1 MTALEICLILIGIAA
16 IVVSYFISEK
26 VSQERME
33 KATKD
38 FILSEESKEVLKKQT
53 KEAVED
59 ILEDMSEDIAGKAE
73 RELEKVSNE
82 KIMAVHDYSDT
93 VLEEINKN
101 HSEVMF
107 LYSMLDDKDKEVKH
121 TVKVIQDTV
130 KTVHQLEEKW
140 AEGERKALEI
150 QEQMERVEQEVQTVQ
165 NMQVVQIG
173 QMTQL
178 TQTSQLEEEPEE
190 IVIQETLPVAEELVE
205 STEEPLEE
213 VQDSAVNNNEKIL
226 KLHSEGK
233 TNLQIAK
240 ELGLGMGE
248 VKLVIDLYKEV
259 M

>member
-33 KATKD
+33 NAAKE
-38 FILSEESKEVLKKQT
+38 FILSEESKETLKKQT
-53 KEAVED
+53 KETVED
-59 ILEDMSEDIAGKAE
+59 ILENMTGDIAGKAE
-73 RELEKVSNE
+73 RELEKLSNE

-130 KTVHQLEEKW
+130 KTVRQLEEKW

-150 QEQMERVEQEVQTVQ
+150 KEQMPQEEKESGIWEAQPFMEEPIAETAPIEEAASELQ
-165 NMQVVQIG
+165 ENMQ
-173 QMTQL
+173 
-178 TQTSQLEEEPEE
+178 
-190 IVIQETLPVAEELVE
+190 
-205 STEEPLEE
+205 
-213 VQDSAVNNNEKIL
+213 NNNEKIL
-226 KLHSEGK
+226 KLHSEGR

-259 M
+259 Q

>member
-33 KATKD
+33 NAAKD
-38 FILSEESKEVLKKQT
+38 FILSEESKEALKKQT

-59 ILEDMSEDIAGKAE
+59 ILEDMTGDIAGKAE
-73 RELEKVSNE
+73 RELEKLSNE

-150 QEQMERVEQEVQTVQ
+150 KEQMERVEQEVQTVQ

-173 QMTQL
+173 QMPQL
-178 TQTSQLEEEPEE
+178 TQMPQDAKESGIWESQTVMEEPIAETAPIEE
-190 IVIQETLPVAEELVE
+190 AASELQENM
-205 STEEPLEE
+205 
-213 VQDSAVNNNEKIL
+213 QNNNEKIL

-259 M
+259 Q

>member
-33 KATKD
+33 KAAKE
-38 FILSEESKEVLKKQT
+38 FILTEESKEALKKQT
-53 KEAVED
+53 KETVED
-59 ILEDMSEDIAGKAE
+59 ILENMTGDIAGKAE
-73 RELEKVSNE
+73 RELEKLSNE

-93 VLEEINKN
+93 VLAEINKN

-140 AEGERKALEI
+140 SEGERKALEI
-150 QEQMERVEQEVQTVQ
+150 KEQMPQDAKESGIWESQTVMEEPIAETAPIEEAGSELRE
-165 NMQVVQIG
+165 NMQ
-173 QMTQL
+173 
-178 TQTSQLEEEPEE
+178 
-190 IVIQETLPVAEELVE
+190 
-205 STEEPLEE
+205 
-213 VQDSAVNNNEKIL
+213 NNNEKIL

-259 M
+259 QQ